1 MNRYIVENGNIQ
13 ILQDKEV
20 VKMDKIDKWIK
31 LEEQLSKKI
40 VNLISPMINGLN
52 YSQIEGL
59 LRNIREKILHL
70 TSFRQNS

>member
-1 MNRYIVENGNIQ
+1 
-13 ILQDKEV
+13 
-20 VKMDKIDKWIK
+20 MDKIDKWIK